1 MLKTSDRRFVQTCIL
16 LLGVQRP
23 VNVQIVNRPLFAE
36 KGDRE
41 AAALYW
47 DREDRHFIQT
57 RRGSGRG
64 SFRALVAHELCHAWV
79 VENHP
84 RAKDHGPTFQRCAK
98 GLRDALKGWGYNVGP
113 IYRADCDK

>member
-1 MLKTSDRRFVQTCIL
+1 MLKTEDRRFVRVCIL

-23 VNVQIVNRPLFAE
+23 VTVHVKSGPLKYE
-36 KGDRE
+36 GE
-41 AAALYW
+41 ESAALYW
-47 DREDRHFIQT
+47 DKEDRHFIIT
-57 RRGSGRG
+57 RKASNRGN
-64 SFRALVAHELCHAWV
+64 FRTLVAHELCHAWV

-113 IYRADCDK
+113 IYRADCDE